1 MILKLTFD
9 CEAFLHG
16 ADVGEEVLQLVST
29 RFPGNIAHLES
40 APLRGI
46 GG

>member
-1 MILKLTFD
+1 MIVKLTFD
-9 CEAFLHG
+9 CEAFLNRP
-16 ADVGEEVLQLVST
+16 DVREEVLQLVSA
-29 RFPGNIAHLES
+29 RLPGDIAHLES